1 MLGAATAVTQHLFRM
16 RIQPIDVAEALN
28 VFASTY
34 VNYDKYRAFPNGLED
49 EDDDESIDGT
59 SNDAHESDEG
69 CDDAD
74 GTAGEHESDSDEDL
88 EYDSDS
94 DEYISDGDI
103 NEAEIERMRVRDSN
117 SEAPIFDEAFPND
130 ESVEMIDGKDFVVQV
145 AKKSRVGRYMNVA
158 RMLEESDSATGTI
171 EIITKAI
178 YAFLVAKLSAE

>member
-16 RIQPIDVAEALN
+16 RIQTIDVAEALN